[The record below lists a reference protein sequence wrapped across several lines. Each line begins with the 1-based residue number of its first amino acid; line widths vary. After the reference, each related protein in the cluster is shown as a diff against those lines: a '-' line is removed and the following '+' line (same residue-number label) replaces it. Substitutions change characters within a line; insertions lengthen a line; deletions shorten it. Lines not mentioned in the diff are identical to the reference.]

1 MNKRAA
7 NSWPIRIDQV
17 HKNTR
22 GFVRERNARV
32 SDFYG
37 MDSLVSKE
45 AHYQNSGTKTNE
57 SLDLQSSL

>member
-7 NSWPIRIDQV
+7 NSWSIRIPGV
-17 HKNTR
+17 S
-22 GFVRERNARV
+22 VRERNARV